1 MALRASGLV
10 RLLPMQKYREQDLSA
25 LKLLAEDAEGL
36 AIIAAACQDALV
48 KVQDIKFDARARTFG
63 LEINRFQWE
72 RAGKRMPYFRSRA
85 VLAFAGV
92 ENVRS
97 RALSKDVDAVHALM
111 DVQFE
116 PATEPPG
123 GVVKLTFAAE
133 TQIEVTAECLDVT
146 LADIGPAWPT
156 RRRPDHEK
164 RS

>member
-1 MALRASGLV
+1 MHGH
-10 RLLPMQKYREQDLSA
+10 REQVLSA

-36 AIIAAACQDALV
+36 AIIAAAAQDGLV
-48 KVQDIKFDARARTFG
+48 KAQDIKFDARSRTFG

-72 RAGKRMPYFRSRA
+72 RAGKRMPFFRSRA

-92 ENVRS
+92 ENVRT
-97 RALSKDVDAVHALM
+97 RGITKDIDAVYSLM
-111 DVQFE
+111 DIRFE
-116 PATEPPG
+116 SAAESPA
-123 GVVKLTFAAE
+123 GVVTLLFSGEA
-133 TQIEVTAECLDVT
+133 QIAVTAECLDVT

>member
-1 MALRASGLV
+1 MRANEEDV
-10 RLLPMQKYREQDLSA
+10 LSA

-36 AIIAAACQDALV
+36 AVVAAAVQDGLV
-48 KVQDIKFDARARTFG
+48 KPQDIRFDAKSRTFG

-72 RAGKRMPYFRSRA
+72 RAGKRMPFFRSRA

-97 RALSKDVDAVHALM
+97 RAVSRDIDAVHSLM
-111 DVQFE
+111 DVTFA
-116 PATEPPG
+116 PAAEPPG
-123 GVVKLTFAAE
+123 GVLTLVFAGE
-133 TQIEVTAECLDVT
+133 TQVQLNVECLDVT

>member
-1 MALRASGLV
+1 MHGH
-10 RLLPMQKYREQDLSA
+10 MEQVLSA

-36 AIIAAACQDALV
+36 AIIAAAAQDGLV
-48 KVQDIKFDARARTFG
+48 KAQDIKFDARSRTFG

-72 RAGKRMPYFRSRA
+72 RAGKHMPFFRSRA

-92 ENVRS
+92 ENVRT
-97 RALSKDVDAVHALM
+97 RGVTKDIDAVYSLM
-111 DVQFE
+111 DIRFE
-116 PATEPPG
+116 SAAESPA
-123 GVVKLTFAAE
+123 GVVKLLFSGEA
-133 TQIEVTAECLDVT
+133 QIAVTAECLDVT

>member
-1 MALRASGLV
+1 MHGH
-10 RLLPMQKYREQDLSA
+10 REQVLSA

-36 AIIAAACQDALV
+36 AIIAAAAQDGLV
-48 KVQDIKFDARARTFG
+48 KAQDIKFDARSRTFG

-72 RAGKRMPYFRSRA
+72 RAGKRMPFFRSRA

-92 ENVRS
+92 ENVRT
-97 RALSKDVDAVHALM
+97 RGITKDIDAVYSLM
-111 DVQFE
+111 DIRFE
-116 PATEPPG
+116 SAAEPPAC
-123 GVVKLTFAAE
+123 VVNLLFSGEA
-133 TQIEVTAECLDVT
+133 QIAVTAECLDVT

>member
-1 MALRASGLV
+1 MDTDE
-10 RLLPMQKYREQDLSA
+10 EQVVSA

-36 AIIAAACQDALV
+36 AIVAAATQDGLV
-48 KVQDIKFDARARTFG
+48 KSQDIKLDTRSRTFG

-92 ENVRS
+92 DGVRT
-97 RALSKDVDAVHALM
+97 RGMTKDIDAVHSLLDM
-111 DVQFE
+111 TFT
-116 PATEPPG
+116 PAGEAPAG
-123 GVVKLTFAAE
+123 QVKLTFSGDMQVE
-133 TQIEVTAECLDVT
+133 LNVECLDVT
-146 LADIGPAWPT
+146 LADIGPPWPT